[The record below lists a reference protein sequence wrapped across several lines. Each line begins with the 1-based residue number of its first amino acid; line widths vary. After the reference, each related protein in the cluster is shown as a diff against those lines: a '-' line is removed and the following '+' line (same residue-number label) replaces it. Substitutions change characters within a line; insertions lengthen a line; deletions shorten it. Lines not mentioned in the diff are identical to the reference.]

1 MSELFEPFLRHIR
14 HDLAG
19 TLPGKEAQMGM
30 APLFRARGGESYD
43 TVRPDARQGGVLA
56 LFYPQRDQLFIPL
69 ILRPTYTGVHSGQV
83 GAFEGAAYEA
93 TGYYRSQTDCTMFT
107 RDAVPFCAACQV
119 AIRRVIALYAR

>member
-1 MSELFEPFLRHIR
+1 MADIGSAVREIR
-14 HDLAG
+14 ARK
-19 TLPGKEAQMGM
+19 LPESAMD
-30 APLFRARGGESYD
+30 ALFREQEAFETKHLGTD
-43 TVRPDARQGGVLA
+43 
-56 LFYPQRDQLFIPL
+56 
-69 ILRPTYTGVHSGQV
+69 VHSGQV